1 MNLLATTALT
11 LASVAA
17 FVTAIVGHSGV
28 AVAIGVGLLMAG
40 RAVLIAGWLSGLGTA
55 ERLDAASSAEPRDRR
70 DPAPGGAP

>member
-17 FVTAIVGHSGV
+17 FVTAIVCHSGI
-28 AVAIGVGLLMAG
+28 AVVIGVGLLIAG
-40 RAVLIAGWLSGLGTA
+40 RALLIAGWRSELGAA

-70 DPAPGGAP
+70 DPEPGGAP